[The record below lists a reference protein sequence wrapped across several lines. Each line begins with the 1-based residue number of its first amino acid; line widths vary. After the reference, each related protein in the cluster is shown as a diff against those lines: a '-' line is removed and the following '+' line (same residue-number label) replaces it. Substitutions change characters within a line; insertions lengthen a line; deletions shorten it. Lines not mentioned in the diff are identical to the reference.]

1 MNRDSIYNRKLSW
14 RHLKAL
20 NELSVKGVT
29 KSKIRGNGYIE
40 YLIQTKR
47 FIKPKI
53 GNLNILEAQRGFAEF
68 YDSNFRKYFDLFTN
82 LFDSYEIE
90 SDAKR
95 RYLEEDI
102 ITLLFISEHRVSLRK
117 ELSTIRT
124 FSATVFK
131 GKGSKYLEN
140 NISLKNAVC
149 QILGIK
155 EFPEKDPKNLAWR
168 FVVDCVTPT
177 AIVLC
182 ENLAFLKLPWKAKEN
197 NLELWYVG
205 CNNIGIVDDIPSSKL
220 SLPIFYSC
228 DWDYHGVRI
237 YSSVKAK
244 LKIKG
249 ADLKLLSPPS
259 DSLLLPVDSPN
270 HNSKWDHSKP
280 LSGLEPSVFNE
291 DQLKLLKSLIQK
303 DQWIEEESNDL
314 VLMLTSRPLKS
325 SLAYKYFNA

>member
-20 NELSVKGVT
+20 HELFTKGVT
-29 KSKIRGNGYIE
+29 KSKIRGHSYIE
-40 YLIQTKR
+40 YLIRTKGL
-47 FIKPKI
+47 IKPKI
-53 GNLNILEAQRGFAEF
+53 GNLNILEAQRGFAAF
-68 YDSNFRKYFDLFTN
+68 YELNFKKHYDLFIN
-82 LFDSYEIE
+82 FFNSYGIE

-95 RYLEEDI
+95 KYLEEDI
-102 ITLLFISEHRVSLRK
+102 FTLLFISEHQESLRK

-149 QILGIK
+149 QILSIE

-168 FVVDCVTPT
+168 FVVDSVTPST
-177 AIVLC
+177 IVLC

-197 NLELWYVG
+197 NIELWYVG
-205 CNNIGIVDDIPSSKL
+205 GNNITIIDDIQPSKL
-220 SLPIFYSC
+220 SLPIYYSC
-228 DWDYHGVRI
+228 DWDYHGLKI
-237 YSSVKAK
+237 YSSIKEK
-244 LKIKG
+244 LKVKG

-259 DSLLLPVDSPN
+259 DSLLLSVNSPN
-270 HNSKWDHSKP
+270 HNSEWNHSKP
-280 LSGLEPSVFNE
+280 LSGLNPEDFNNQ
-291 DQLKLLKSLIQK
+291 QLNLIKALIQK

-314 VLMLTSRPLKS
+314 LELVC
-325 SLAYKYFNA
+325 FNKITL